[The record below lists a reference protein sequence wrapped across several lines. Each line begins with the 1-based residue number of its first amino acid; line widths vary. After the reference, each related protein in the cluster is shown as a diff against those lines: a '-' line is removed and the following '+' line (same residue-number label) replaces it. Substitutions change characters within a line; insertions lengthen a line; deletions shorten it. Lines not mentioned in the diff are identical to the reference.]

1 MSINILRVINQQ
13 TLPQGL
19 SRSGSILLDKIDVSQ
34 GNSEN
39 PPYAQNRKQ
48 SLYVPWA
55 NPLNTAVKGYVDL
68 VQTDEVKLQAEA
80 KGSIGAL
87 LTTVPARLATAVIA
101 SNLLVA
107 PVVTAAPHATPLN
120 ITGTTFLSQ
129 LPDLT
134 YVELTNAAGVKQTI
148 PAASFTSITNVL
160 IVIPLSAITGVPATT
175 WKVRVFANSKFSASF
190 PLS

>member
-19 SRSGSILLDKIDVSQ
+19 SRNGSILLDKIDVSQ

-39 PPYAQNRKQ
+39 PPYAQNTKQ
-48 SLYVPWA
+48 ALYVPWA
-55 NPLNTAVKGYVDL
+55 NPLNKAVKGYVDL
-68 VQTDEVKLQAEA
+68 IQTDEVKLQAEA

-87 LTTVPARLATAVIA
+87 VTSSPARLSTAVIA
-101 SNLLVA
+101 SSLLVA
-107 PVVTAAPHATPLN
+107 PVVSAAPHGLALN

-134 YVELTNAAGVKQTI
+134 YVELTNASGVKQI
-148 PAASFTSITNVL
+148 VLAAAFTSITNVL
-160 IVIPLSAITGVPATT
+160 IVIPGTAITGTPATT
-175 WKVRVFANSKFSASF
+175 WKVRVNANSKFSNLFA
-190 PLS
+190 LS